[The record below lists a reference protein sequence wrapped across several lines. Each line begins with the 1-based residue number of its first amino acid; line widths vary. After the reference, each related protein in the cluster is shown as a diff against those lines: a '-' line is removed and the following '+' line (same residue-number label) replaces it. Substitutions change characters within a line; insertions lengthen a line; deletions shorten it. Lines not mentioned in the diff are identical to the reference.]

1 MAKSKRSN
9 AANDQQVFVQ
19 VVLIASVVL
28 GVALTIVTAILTKA
42 LTPGSNFEKALLTA
56 GNLFVFWLVVTSA
69 VRAVERLRRGLP
81 WRALIFTGLL
91 VSVLGILFQ
100 QLIFWVARE
109 YDAVWATTPG
119 LRVLK
124 FYAAAGVVVSM
135 VALIHLRVR
144 SRSEARVYE
153 ALVIAVTAGLF
164 FYFMK

>member
-1 MAKSKRSN
+1 ME
-9 AANDQQVFVQ
+9 
-19 VVLIASVVL
+19 
-28 GVALTIVTAILTKA
+28 G
-42 LTPGSNFEKALLTA
+42 
-56 GNLFVFWLVVTSA
+56 
-69 VRAVERLRRGLP
+69 LRRGLP

-91 VSVLGILFQ
+91 VSVLGILIQ
-100 QLIFWVARE
+100 QVIFWAARQ

-124 FYAAAGVVVSM
+124 FYAAAGLVVSL

-144 SRSEARVYE
+144 SRAEARVYE